1 MHTLAYIS
9 ALVKIR
15 HKILRKTLH
24 KVIHSLPNNLIS
36 YFMKTKSGIR
46 KSRIKANIV
55 IFAMIFSLVGIAIS
69 NTKAIN
75 VQADSRVIYSG
86 DTNKNN
92 VCFMINIYQGEEYVR
107 NILDIL
113 DLYKVKT
120 TFFIGG
126 SWAVK
131 NIDLIKE
138 IYTRGHEL
146 GNHGFYHKDQE
157 SLDLNGNVQ
166 EIKMCHDIVSK
177 NLGIEMTLFAP
188 PSGAYNST
196 TVDAASSLNYK
207 TIMWTHDTIDW
218 RDQDSDLIYNRAT
231 KNLSNGDLILMH
243 PTKKTVDAMTN
254 IISTAINNG
263 FNPTTVSNCL

>member
-1 MHTLAYIS
+1 MKKSFL
-9 ALVKIR
+9 
-15 HKILRKTLH
+15 
-24 KVIHSLPNNLIS
+24 KV
-36 YFMKTKSGIR
+36 
-46 KSRIKANIV
+46 NIV
-55 IFAMIFSLVGIAIS
+55 IVLMFVVLIGLSVNNVKTL
-69 NTKAIN
+69 N

-86 DTNKNN
+86 NANNNN
-92 VCFMINIYQGEEYVR
+92 VCFMINVYQGEEYVK

-113 DLYKVKT
+113 DIYNVKT

-131 NIDLIKE
+131 NIDLVKE

-146 GNHGFYHKDQE
+146 GNHGFYHKDQDK
-157 SLDLNGNVQ
+157 LDFEGNVQ
-166 EIKMCHDIVSK
+166 EIKMCHEVVGK

-188 PSGAYNST
+188 PSGAYNIN

-218 RDQDSDLIYNRAT
+218 RDQNETLIYNRAT

-254 IISTAINNG
+254 IVSTAINSG
-263 FNPTTVSNCL
+263 FNPTTVSNCI